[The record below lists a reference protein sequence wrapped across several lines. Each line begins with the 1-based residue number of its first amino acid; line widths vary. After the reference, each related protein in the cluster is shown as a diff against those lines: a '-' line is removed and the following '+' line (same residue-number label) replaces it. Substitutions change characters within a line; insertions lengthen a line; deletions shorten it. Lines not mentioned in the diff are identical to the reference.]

1 MQSPGEKRIRTLVV
15 DDSQEMLKFL
25 CTFLKKIG
33 ILSVEATAENGEKAL
48 QQVESLRPDL
58 VLMDVQMPIMDGL
71 EATRRIRQRF
81 PDVRVILVTLHEN
94 PDVRPACEAAGAHGY
109 VPKRRL
115 VKDLAAEIRRIFAE
129 AVSSGT
135 T

>member
-1 MQSPGEKRIRTLVV
+1 MQDPGEKRIQTLVV
-15 DDSQEMLKFL
+15 DDSQEMLKVI
-25 CTFLKKIG
+25 CTFLKTLEF
-33 ILSVEATAENGEKAL
+33 LSVEATAENGEKAL
-48 QQVESLRPDL
+48 QLVESLRPDL
-58 VLMDVQMPIMDGL
+58 VLMDLQMPVMDGL

-115 VKDLAAEIRRIFAE
+115 VKDLAAEIRRIFAA
-129 AVSSGT
+129 AVNSGT